1 MPLGTT
7 PSMVAVRV
15 MDCMISVEKV
25 AGGYLVSATPPHT
38 KADYKSPTA
47 LSVREAIDELKKLG
61 AHQTDI
67 GDAFY
72 AADPN
77 WVL

>member
-1 MPLGTT
+1 
-7 PSMVAVRV
+7 
-15 MDCMISVEKV
+15 MISIEKV

-38 KADYKSPTA
+38 KTTYKSRAA
-47 LSVREAIDELKKLG
+47 LSARDAIDELTQLG

-77 WVL
+77 WLQGGS